1 MRRTPRLV
9 LILAALLAAPASAQ
23 AASAPDRLLAPA
35 GTCGAQQDQTAS
47 ARTQERA
54 MRCMVN
60 HARRAAGVA
69 PLRSRGTHLGRA
81 ADRKAADIL
90 SCGFSHTACGNP
102 FTLRMARGPATP
114 AAASRAG
121 ENIAWGSGP
130 LGSVRGVMESWL
142 ASPGHRANLLSP
154 RFADHGIAL
163 RTGALAGEDNA
174 AVWVHQLGHA
184 C

>member
-23 AASAPDRLLAPA
+23 AATAADRLLAPVGA
-35 GTCGAQQDQTAS
+35 CGAQLDQTAS

-60 HARRAAGVA
+60 HARRAAGLA
-69 PLRSRGTHLGRA
+69 SLRSRGTHLGRA

-90 SCGFSHTACGNP
+90 SCGFSHTACGNA
-102 FTLRMARGPATP
+102 FTLRMAQAGYARGCFA
-114 AAASRAG
+114 AG

-142 ASPGHRANLLSP
+142 SSPGHRANLLSP

-163 RTGALAGEDNA
+163 RTGVLAGEDNA